1 MSLVSMTMAL
11 LGIRLFY
18 RGGKDGHLSSQGTE
32 YREAHDV
39 LESGKRV
46 GQVGPWLG
54 QEEATTDQTGKLQIT
69 GEVLDDSDETLDVWD
84 PQLGVPY
91 TDIFASFSEE
101 N

>member
-1 MSLVSMTMAL
+1 MQFQLHGPLLLPDGDMSLVSMTMAL

-46 GQVGPWLG
+46 GQVGP
-54 QEEATTDQTGKLQIT
+54 
-69 GEVLDDSDETLDVWD
+69 
-84 PQLGVPY
+84 
-91 TDIFASFSEE
+91 
-101 N
+101 